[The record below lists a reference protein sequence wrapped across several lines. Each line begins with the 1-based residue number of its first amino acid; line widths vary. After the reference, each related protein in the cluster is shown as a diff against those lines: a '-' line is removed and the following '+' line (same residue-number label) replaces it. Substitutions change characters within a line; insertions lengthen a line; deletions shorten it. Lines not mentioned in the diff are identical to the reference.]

1 MPVFLNFM
9 QEFLLAFGASHQY
22 IVYPLIVL
30 IGLAEGPFIS
40 MICGVILSLGFLE
53 LVPVY
58 ISLMLGDL
66 LGDVV
71 WYEFG
76 SRWGHRFVARFGKY
90 FGVDEVM
97 ITKIKEIFTRYHN
110 SVLLLS
116 KISNGFGFA
125 IPVLFTA
132 GLSKIPFG
140 RYLTI
145 NIIGQLIWS
154 AVLLSVGY
162 FFGNFYVRVGGW
174 LERASFTVGAIVV
187 AFLVY
192 RFFIYMRARLKNMV
206 LSDGNSDES
215 KSR

>member
-1 MPVFLNFM
+1 M
-9 QEFLLAFGASHQY
+9 QEFLLAFGAAHQY

-40 MICGVILSLGFLE
+40 MICGVILSLGFLD

-76 SRWGHRFVARFGKY
+76 SRFGHRFVARFGKY
-90 FGVDEVM
+90 FSVDEIM
-97 ITKIKEIFTRYHN
+97 ITKIKAFFTRYHN
-110 SVLLLS
+110 SVLFFS

-145 NIIGQLIWS
+145 NIIGQMIWS
-154 AVLLSVGY
+154 AVLISIGY

-174 LERASFTVGAIVV
+174 FERTSFTVGAIVV

-192 RFFIYMRARLKNMV
+192 RFFFYMRGRLKNMV
-206 LSDGNSDES
+206 LSDGNGADSEQ
-215 KSR
+215 K

>member
-1 MPVFLNFM
+1 M
-9 QEFLLAFGASHQY
+9 QEFLLAFGAAHQY

-58 ISLMLGDL
+58 LSLMLGDL
-66 LGDVV
+66 LGDII
-71 WYEFG
+71 WYRIGF
-76 SRWGHRFVARFGKY
+76 RWGHPFVSRFGKY
-90 FGVDEVM
+90 FGVNEPM
-97 ITKIKEIFTRYHN
+97 ITKVKGFFHRYHN
-110 SVLLLS
+110 SLLFIS

-132 GLSKIPFG
+132 GLSKVPFG
-140 RYLTI
+140 RYLGI

-154 AVLLSVGY
+154 AVLLSIGY
-162 FFGNFYVRVGGW
+162 FFGNFYVRVGG
-174 LERASFTVGAIVV
+174 LFERISFTVGAIVV

-192 RFFIYMRARLKNMV
+192 RLFRYAHAWVKNAV
-206 LSDGNSDES
+206 LEDSDGEQQ
-215 KSR
+215 